1 MIFSSIQKLKSVLR
15 TFSSDERK
23 EMWQFGELLQHPE
36 LLHFT
41 QDLGVMLD
49 YLTEKGFVEV
59 SQIETKG
66 QEVYH
71 RGYSFKKC

>member
-1 MIFSSIQKLKSVLR
+1 M
-15 TFSSDERK
+15 
-23 EMWQFGELLQHPE
+23 
-36 LLHFT
+36 LHFT

-71 RGYSFKKC
+71 RGYSFKKSVDAES